1 MKVGILSQWFPPES
15 GPASIPG
22 VLAQGLVER
31 GHEVAVVTGLPNYP
45 TGQLY
50 DGYHMRLRHDSTES
64 GYSLRRVALYPDHSP
79 KVRGRLL
86 NYCSFAASAS
96 VLGVSA
102 LRDVDVLWV
111 YNSPATVALPMW
123 LAKFRFRTP
132 IVLHNMD
139 MWPDSV
145 LHTGFAPRRGQ
156 RAVIRGLDAWVN
168 AMYRSAA
175 IVAYLSPAAGNELH
189 RRGVPENRLRYS
201 PLWVDEVVFRPTD
214 ASELRCR
221 LGFRQADIVIGY
233 AGALGKAQGIV
244 EMVEAVTQLP
254 TALHIKCLVL
264 GSGTEETAIRN
275 LSQRHPDRVTFIGHI
290 PQARMTEYASVPDI
304 SYVGLSEGGQ
314 AAFAVPSKIPAIMA
328 CAKPIL
334 ASASGDAAH
343 LVNAAGCGFS
353 VAPGDT
359 EALRRVLRKLA
370 SEGRGHL
377 KELGL
382 RGRRYYEDK
391 YSTATGIERIEQA
404 LMDAMAVSN
413 PLGERGAAS

>member
-22 VLAQGLVER
+22 VLARGLVER

-45 TGQLY
+45 TGDLY

-79 KVRGRLL
+79 NLRGRLL
-86 NYCSFAASAS
+86 NYCSFAATAS
-96 VLGVSA
+96 IFGVSA
-102 LRDVDVLWV
+102 LREIDVLWV
-111 YNSPATVALPMW
+111 YNSPATIALPMW
-123 LAKFRFRTP
+123 LAKYRFRTP

-145 LHTGFAPRRGQ
+145 LHTGFAPRLGR
-156 RAVIRGLDAWVN
+156 RATVRGLDVWVN

-175 IVAYLSPAAGNELH
+175 IVAYLSPAAGEELQ

-201 PLWVDEVVFRPTD
+201 PLWVDEAVFKPTD
-214 ASELRCR
+214 ASELRGR
-221 LGFRQADIVIGY
+221 LGFTQSDIVIGY

-244 EMVEAVTQLP
+244 EMVEAVIQLP
-254 TALHIKCLVL
+254 ADLHVKCLVL
-264 GSGTEETAIRN
+264 GSGTDETAIRD
-275 LSQRHPDRVTFIGHI
+275 LCQRHPDRATFVGHI
-290 PQARMTEYASVPDI
+290 PQVRMTEYASVPDV

-314 AAFAVPSKIPAIMA
+314 AAFAMPSKLPAIMA

-334 ASASGDAAH
+334 VSASGDAVR
-343 LVNAAGCGFS
+343 LINAAGCGFS

-359 EALRRVLRKLA
+359 ESLGRALRRLA
-370 SEGRGHL
+370 SAGREHL

-382 RGRRYYEDK
+382 KGRQYYEREF
-391 YSTATGIERIEQA
+391 STVTGIERIEEA
-404 LMDAMAVSN
+404 LMDAMAVGN
-413 PLGERGAAS
+413 QLG